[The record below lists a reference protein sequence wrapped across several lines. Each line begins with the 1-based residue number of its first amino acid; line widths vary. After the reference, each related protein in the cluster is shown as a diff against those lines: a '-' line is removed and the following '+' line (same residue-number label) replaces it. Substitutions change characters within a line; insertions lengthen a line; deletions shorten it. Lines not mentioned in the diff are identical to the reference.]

1 MASDSIGTGEGGEG
15 KERREMKKVIFVV
28 LAIIA
33 LSWGVAWA
41 EDKVTFSD
49 IIELGTISS
58 SGVSCFIS
66 EPNYLV
72 IHAPDPKGYWDKNK
86 GYRNASIES
95 LICHSSH
102 GNTIEYHWFSSE
114 YDVVRY
120 LNGFEI
126 EPSYQTK
133 IYKIEEA
140 NLKYE
145 YEGKKKWKEV
155 SE

>member
-1 MASDSIGTGEGGEG
+1 
-15 KERREMKKVIFVV
+15 MKKLFII
-28 LAIIA
+28 LAIVA
-33 LSWGVAWA
+33 LSWEVAGA
-41 EDKVTFSD
+41 EDRITFSD
-49 IIELGTISS
+49 IIELGIISS
-58 SGVSCFIS
+58 SGVSCTS
-66 EPNYLV
+66 AEPNYLV

-102 GNTIEYHWFSSE
+102 GNTVEYHWFSSK
-114 YDVVRY
+114 YDVITY

-140 NLKYE
+140 NLEYG
-145 YEGKKKWKEV
+145 YEGKKKWKEIT
-155 SE
+155 E